1 VIAISLLITFPLSTL
16 LIREATAQTTHE
28 VKIIDFAFV
37 PQSLT
42 INPGDTVMWN
52 NTDPVIHTLWFV
64 YVSNGS
70 TYLLSDPIPPD
81 TTWTHTFNDAV
92 ELQYY
97 DFDRLWI
104 TGFITVQA
112 GVHDVAVINVVP
124 WKTVVGQIF
133 SCRINVTVANEGGFT
148 ETFDVTLYANTIVI
162 GTETVYD
169 LLLGTSTILIFM
181 WDATGFAKGS
191 YTITAEA
198 EQVPGETD
206 LDDNTFE
213 DGAVMVA
220 MPCDIADST
229 TPPAPPPDGK
239 VNYKDL
245 FWLLKAY
252 GSDPTKPNWDPN
264 LDFAGSTTTP
274 PAPPD
279 NKVNYKDLYWMLTY
293 YGKTDP

>member
-1 VIAISLLITFPLSTL
+1 
-16 LIREATAQTTHE
+16 
-28 VKIIDFAFV
+28 
-37 PQSLT
+37 
-42 INPGDTVMWN
+42 
-52 NTDPVIHTLWFV
+52 
-64 YVSNGS
+64 
-70 TYLLSDPIPPD
+70 
-81 TTWTHTFNDAV
+81 
-92 ELQYY
+92 
-97 DFDRLWI
+97 
-104 TGFITVQA
+104 
-112 GVHDVAVINVVP
+112 
-124 WKTVVGQIF
+124 
-133 SCRINVTVANEGGFT
+133 
-148 ETFDVTLYANTIVI
+148 
-162 GTETVYD
+162 
-169 LLLGTSTILIFM
+169 M

-213 DGAVMVA
+213 DGTVIVA

-245 FWLLKAY
+245 YWMLKAY

-274 PAPPD
+274 LAPPD
-279 NKVNYKDLYWMLTY
+279 GKVDYKDLYWMLKY